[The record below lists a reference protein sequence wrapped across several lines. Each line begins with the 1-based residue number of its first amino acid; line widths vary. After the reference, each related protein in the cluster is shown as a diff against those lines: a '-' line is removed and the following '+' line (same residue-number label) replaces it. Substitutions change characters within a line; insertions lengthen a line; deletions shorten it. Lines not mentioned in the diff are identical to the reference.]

1 MLKILNEIA
10 AERQRQDAKWGEQN
24 WNPVEWVAILGE
36 EFGEVSKEALEWY
49 FTNKKELPKSSF
61 TEINEF
67 SRLKNYRNELIQV
80 AAVALAMIQ
89 SLERNELTK
98 INYEL

>member
-36 EFGEVSKEALEWY
+36 EFGEVSKEAVEY
-49 FTNKKELPKSSF
+49 HFIGKHSNMDENKADKVLQ
-61 TEINEF
+61 
-67 SRLKNYRNELIQV
+67 NYRKELIQT
-80 AAVALAMIQ
+80 AAVCLAMIQ
-89 SLERNELTK
+89 SLERNELG
-98 INYEL
+98 

>member
-10 AERQRQDAKWGEQN
+10 AERKRQDAKWGEQN

-36 EFGEVSKEALEWY
+36 EFGEVSKEALEYY
-49 FTNKKELPKSSF
+49 FNKKMGTVPDQPKDVQF
-61 TEINEF
+61 QQE
-67 SRLKNYRNELIQV
+67 RLQDYRKELIQV

-89 SLERNELTK
+89 SLERNEL
-98 INYEL
+98 INFKD